1 MMARDRVNIFVSLF
15 AVYLVYLF
23 FVFGCC
29 VCGKCQHSQ
38 PGVYFFFSRSSVC
51 ELFLTVSRPRQYKG
65 GKGAASPDSY
75 SLRHIVEGVWGAEA
89 QFQTFKFIKF
99 FLVCQKTSSSVT
111 QEERELCRH
120 YGCHQNFII
129 TVFIIQS
136 FFANQKQQKYSRL
149 FSTTSMDFQQFV
161 IPG

>member
-1 MMARDRVNIFVSLF
+1 MSHFLNYYGIGEKELYETKHPVNLGGRSSMMARDRVNIFVSLF
-15 AVYLVYLF
+15 AVLYLVYLF

-99 FLVCQKTSSSVT
+99 FLVCQKKLIFSHTG
-111 QEERELCRH
+111 RELCRH
-120 YGCHQNFII
+120 YVVTKI
-129 TVFIIQS
+129 
-136 FFANQKQQKYSRL
+136 L
-149 FSTTSMDFQQFV
+149 
-161 IPG
+161 